1 MTQLLPP
8 GEAKT
13 ARTAAFGASAMYLL
27 IPLTFSVLALPL
39 VSEATRPPLG
49 LADWPRSA
57 LTLLAVFIIGVL
69 LPATALLRG
78 IRSLVRPPARVL
90 LAALAFLFTL
100 IWGVIVAW
108 AIGLG
113 ASGGNSESAVG
124 MLSVWVLTTSNAWPI
139 LVTAGCMALPRGRA
153 RLITLAASTG
163 GGLLLLIVALITVRV
178 TAQV

>member
-1 MTQLLPP
+1 MAQLLPP

-13 ARTAAFGASAMYLL
+13 ARTVAFGASTMHLVV
-27 IPLTFSVLALPL
+27 PLTFSVLALPL
-39 VSEATRPPLG
+39 VSEATRPQLG

-69 LPATALLRG
+69 LPAMALLRG

-90 LAALAFLFTL
+90 LAALALLFTL

-124 MLSVWVLTTSNAWPI
+124 MLSVWVLTTSNVWPM
-139 LVTAGCMALPRGRA
+139 LVTASCMALPRGRA
-153 RLITLAASTG
+153 SLIMLAASTG
-163 GGLLLLIVALITVRV
+163 GGLLLLIVALIT
-178 TAQV
+178 AQV